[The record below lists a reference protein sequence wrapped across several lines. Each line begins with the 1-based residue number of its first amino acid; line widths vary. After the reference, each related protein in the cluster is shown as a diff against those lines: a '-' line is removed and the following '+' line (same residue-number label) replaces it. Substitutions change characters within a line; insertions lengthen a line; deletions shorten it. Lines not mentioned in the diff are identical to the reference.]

1 MLNRNSILSLDDLP
15 RERVEVPEWAAA
27 GGYVYVRS
35 LTGAERDQVERM
47 AVSDTVSKAAIVAM
61 VAVDENGE
69 QLFTK
74 DDIPALEK
82 KNGTALLRIVNAAF
96 RLNFLSD
103 DEAKKD

>member
-1 MLNRNSILSLDDLP
+1 MLSRNSILTANDLP
-15 RERVEVPEWAAA
+15 KEKVDVPEW
-27 GGYVYVRS
+27 GGHLYVRA
-35 LTGAERDQVERM
+35 LNGVERDQVERM

-69 QLFTK
+69 QLFTN

-96 RLNFLSD
+96 TLNFLSD
-103 DEAKKD
+103 EEAKKD